1 MRKKKVR
8 LLEDLPVD
16 KKHGLVKDLIVEIEL
31 KSINGNDGWWYE
43 GKHDPVKIYPHE
55 FADVRKEVLNER
67 RDNANSRRGRTV

>member
-31 KSINGNDGWWYE
+31 KSIDGNIGWWYTGE
-43 GKHDPVKIYPHE
+43 YDPVKIYVHE
-55 FADVRKEVLNER
+55 FCNVREE
-67 RDNANSRRGRTV
+67 